1 MAEFV
6 QQNIEKMLP
15 ELEQLE
21 RVGVF
26 DKHEIK
32 AIIKKRTDH
41 EYRLVRRTK
50 KKEDFLRYIQY
61 EINTLS
67 LIHHR
72 REKIGYFFKKE
83 EIEYAIVGR
92 IHYLFKRA
100 IRKWPEDLKMWMSHI
115 EFCKKW
121 NKRIQLSK
129 MFASLLSMHTNKP
142 GLWIMAAKWELEE
155 NLSADNARSLLQ
167 RALRTHPESK
177 QLWLEYF
184 RMELLHTEKVR
195 IRWNIISSEF
205 SRPEGSED
213 IPDALSQG
221 QAAIIVYKKA
231 TEAITDDIEFILS
244 FIPVCQK
251 FDFTNE
257 HQDLI
262 YNDLQDKFAEHE
274 LTWSA
279 LAQREMQG
287 EQTAIEEAQ
296 KRGLNHELAV
306 LNLVD
311 KACKVY
317 DQAVQKVNTVKM
329 WSQYC
334 DFLTEKLQETA
345 SESFMDQVS
354 SRLLN
359 ILSSAQEEDNVSEHM
374 YGTWVDLLEEL
385 GKLEEAT
392 DVSAS
397 ATDKFPQSSDLWA
410 QRLKLLAAGGANQIN
425 HVFQKAIAK
434 VKCKDSL
441 SLWTFRIE
449 WAISNKEEHVEE
461 LFQKAILS
469 VKKWS
474 TPIQEWYVR
483 WAVVSGGI
491 KKTRTVYKWL
501 TETKFVPL
509 PVFRKYI
516 ELESGQL
523 KPKMKLIRNCY
534 EYALREYGDA
544 EPDLWLDLI
553 KLERTHPGGRPEN
566 AGQLYWRAV
575 KALSGEH
582 NQYFVGRY
590 ALVQTGHLEQ

>member
-72 REKIGYFFKKE
+72 RETGGKNCYIQYEINTLSLIHHRRETGGKNCYIQYEINTLSLIHHRRENLGYFFKKE

-155 NLSADNARSLLQ
+155 NQSADNARSLLQ

-184 RMELLHTEKVR
+184 RMELLNTEKDR
-195 IRWNIISSEF
+195 
-205 SRPEGSED
+205 
-213 IPDALSQG
+213 
-221 QAAIIVYKKA
+221 
-231 TEAITDDIEFILS
+231 
-244 FIPVCQK
+244 
-251 FDFTNE
+251 
-257 HQDLI
+257 
-262 YNDLQDKFAEHE
+262 FADHE

-287 EQTAIEEAQ
+287 EETAIEEAQ

-306 LNLVD
+306 LNLID
-311 KACKVY
+311 KASQVY
-317 DQAVQKVNTVKM
+317 DRAVEKVNTVKM
-329 WSQYC
+329 WSLYC
-334 DFLTEKLQETA
+334 DFLMEKLQETA

-359 ILSSAQEEDNVSEHM
+359 ILSSAQEEDKVSEEM
-374 YGTWVDLLEEL
+374 YGSWADLLEQL

-392 DVSAS
+392 EVSSS
-397 ATDKFPQSSDLWA
+397 ATDQFPQSPDLWV

-425 HVFQKAIAK
+425 SVFQKAIAK
-434 VKCKDSL
+434 VKNKDSL
-441 SLWTFRIE
+441 PLWTFRIE
-449 WAISNKEEHVEE
+449 WAISNREEHAEE

-474 TPIQEWYVR
+474 TPIQEWYIQ

-491 KKTRTVYKWL
+491 KKTRAVYKWL
-501 TETKFVPL
+501 RETKFVPL

-516 ELESGQL
+516 EFESGQL

-534 EYALREYGDA
+534 EDALREYGEA

-553 KLERTHPGGRPEN
+553 QLERTHPDGRPEN

-575 KALSGEH
+575 KSLSGEH
-582 NQYFVGRY
+582 NQYFVSRY
-590 ALVQTGHLEQ
+590 ALVQTGHLEK

>member
-72 REKIGYFFKKE
+72 REKLGYFFKKE

-155 NLSADNARSLLQ
+155 NQSADNARSLLQ

-184 RMELLHTEKVR
+184 RMELLNTEKVR
-195 IRWNIISSEF
+195 IRWNIISNEF

-213 IPDALSQG
+213 IPDALFQG
-221 QAAIIVYKKA
+221 KAAIIVYKKA
-231 TEAITDDIEFILS
+231 TEAITDDIELILP

-251 FDFTNE
+251 FDFTKE

-262 YNDLQDKFAEHE
+262 YNDLQDRFADHE

-287 EQTAIEEAQ
+287 EETAIEEAQ

-306 LNLVD
+306 LNLID
-311 KACKVY
+311 KASQVY
-317 DQAVQKVNTVKM
+317 DKAVEKVNTVKM
-329 WSQYC
+329 WSLYC
-334 DFLTEKLQETA
+334 DFLMEKLQETA

-359 ILSSAQEEDNVSEHM
+359 ILSSAQEEDKVSEEM
-374 YGTWVDLLEEL
+374 YGSWVDLLEQL

-392 DVSAS
+392 EVSSS
-397 ATDKFPQSSDLWA
+397 ATDQFPQSPDLWV

-425 HVFQKAIAK
+425 PVFQKAIAK
-434 VKCKDSL
+434 VKNKDSL
-441 SLWTFRIE
+441 PLWTFRIE
-449 WAISNKEEHVEE
+449 WAISNREEHAEE

-474 TPIQEWYVR
+474 TPIQEWYVQ

-501 TETKFVPL
+501 RETKFVPL

-516 ELESGQL
+516 EFESGQL

-534 EYALREYGDA
+534 EDALREYGEA
-544 EPDLWLDLI
+544 EPDLWLALI
-553 KLERTHPGGRPEN
+553 QLERTHPDGRPEN

-575 KALSGEH
+575 KSLSGEH
-582 NQYFVGRY
+582 NQYFVSRY
-590 ALVQTGHLEQ
+590 ALVQTGHLEK